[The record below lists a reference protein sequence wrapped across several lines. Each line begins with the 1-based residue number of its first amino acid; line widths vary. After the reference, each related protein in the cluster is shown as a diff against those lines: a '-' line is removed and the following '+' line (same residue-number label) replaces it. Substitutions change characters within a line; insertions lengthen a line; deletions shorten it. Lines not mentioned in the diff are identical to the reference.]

1 MRIKFTLLVCII
13 FTLLITSTA
22 FAASQLIVS
31 DVNVDSVFYYGDGR
45 KYVGE
50 WKNNNRNG
58 HGIFTWADRSTYV
71 GEWKN
76 GNITGRG
83 AFTDINGK
91 CISGVWE
98 SGKLIEGPE
107 NSNNTPIVLNT
118 WSIVPNTQPNLTTN

>member
-1 MRIKFTLLVCII
+1 MRIKFTLLMCII

-22 FAASQLIVS
+22 FAAPQLIR
-31 DVNVDSVFYYGDGR
+31 DDFYVDSVFYYSDGR

-50 WKNNNRNG
+50 WKNNHRNG
-58 HGIFTWADRSTYV
+58 RGIFTWADRSTYV
-71 GEWKN
+71 GEWKD
-76 GNITGRG
+76 GNITGQG

-107 NSNNTPIVLNT
+107 NSNNISIILYT
-118 WSIVPNTQPNLTTN
+118 WSIVPNIQTLTTN